1 MCTRAGAPARRAA
14 TPAPPAVTAAPAPAP
29 APAAAAPAPAPA
41 AQQPQQIT
49 YGRMPMSE
57 AAYMAAQHFTA
68 ATLAAIK
75 TYLDPNG
82 VPGSGPGGVQYSPSQ
97 ILNNK
102 LRKGIA
108 LTAADKRM
116 MQGLD
121 AGMHDLGYNANM
133 TRYDRIGFMER
144 LLGGRNYW
152 QMTEQQLKNAL
163 IGKTYPD
170 KAYVS
175 ASHNRF
181 INAPAGNNFQDK
193 AVEIRIHAKS
203 TTQVL
208 MPGRGPGGDFGEMI
222 LGRGQNY
229 KIIDV
234 KMPRGQTGRSGPNY
248 YQKVVVTVEVG

>member
-1 MCTRAGAPARRAA
+1 MCSNMDGR
-14 TPAPPAVTAAPAPAP
+14 AAPAAAPQAAAMIQQP
-29 APAAAAPAPAPA
+29 APAAVPAPA
-41 AQQPQQIT
+41 AQQAAAPAPVT

-57 AAYMAAQHFTA
+57 TAYMAQQNFSA
-68 ATLAAIK
+68 ATQAAIQV
-75 TYLDPNG
+75 YLDPDG

-108 LTAADKRM
+108 LTAKEKQVMA
-116 MQGLD
+116 GLD

-133 TRYDRIGFMER
+133 TRYDRIGYVER

-152 QMTEQQLKNAL
+152 QMTEQQVKNAL

-181 INAPAGNNFQDK
+181 INAPPGNNFQDK
-193 AVEIRIHAKS
+193 AVEVRIHAKS
-203 TTQVL
+203 TTKVL
-208 MPGRGPGGDFGEMI
+208 MPGTGRGGDFGEMI
-222 LGRGQNY
+222 LARGQNY
-229 KIIDV
+229 KIVDV

-248 YQKVVVTVEVG
+248 YQKIVITVEVE

>member
-1 MCTRAGAPARRAA
+1 MCSNMGGRAA
-14 TPAPPAVTAAPAPAP
+14 MPAAAPAAAMIQQP
-29 APAAAAPAPAPA
+29 APAAAPAPA
-41 AQQPQQIT
+41 AQQAAAPAPVT

-57 AAYMAAQHFTA
+57 AQYTAQQNFSA
-68 ATLAAIK
+68 ATQAAIQ
-75 TYLDPNG
+75 TYLQAHA
-82 VPGSGPGGVQYSPSQ
+82 VPGSLYSPSQ

-108 LTAADKRM
+108 LTAAEKRVM
-116 MQGLD
+116 AGLD

-133 TRYDRIGFMER
+133 TRYDRIGYVER

-152 QMTEQQLKNAL
+152 QMTEQQVKNAL

-181 INAPAGNNFQDK
+181 INAPPGNNFQDK

-203 TTQVL
+203 TTKVL
-208 MPGRGPGGDFGEMI
+208 APGTGPGGDFGEMI
-222 LGRGQNY
+222 LARGQNY
-229 KIIDV
+229 KIVDV
-234 KMPRGQTGRSGPNY
+234 KMPRGQTGRSGGSY
-248 YQKVVVTVEVG
+248 YQKIVITVEVE

>member
-1 MCTRAGAPARRAA
+1 MCTNMGGRAA
-14 TPAPPAVTAAPAPAP
+14 PLTAAAPAAP
-29 APAAAAPAPAPA
+29 SVAAMPAAAAAPQAAAQTPAP
-41 AQQPQQIT
+41 QPQQPS

-57 AAYMAAQHFTA
+57 AAYMASQNFTA
-68 ATLAAIK
+68 ATKSAIQ
-75 TYLDPNG
+75 TYLQAHA
-82 VPGSGPGGVQYSPSQ
+82 VPGSLYSPSQ

-108 LTAADKRM
+108 LTAAEKRM
-116 MQGLD
+116 QAGLD
-121 AGMHDLGYNANM
+121 AGMHDLGYDANM
-133 TRYDRIGFMER
+133 TRYDRVGYMER
-144 LLGGRNYW
+144 LLGGRDYTH
-152 QMTEQQLKNAL
+152 MTEQQLKAAL

-181 INAPAGNNFQDK
+181 VNAPAGNSFQDK

-203 TTQVL
+203 TAKAL

-222 LGRGQNY
+222 LSRGQNY

-234 KMPRGQTGRSGPNY
+234 KMPRGQRGRSGANY

>member
-1 MCTRAGAPARRAA
+1 MCSNMGGR
-14 TPAPPAVTAAPAPAP
+14 AAPAAAPQAAPAVIQQP
-29 APAAAAPAPAPA
+29 APAAAPAPA
-41 AQQPQQIT
+41 AQQAAAPAPVT

-57 AAYMAAQHFTA
+57 AQYTAQQNFSA
-68 ATLAAIK
+68 ATQAAIQ
-75 TYLDPNG
+75 TYLQAHA
-82 VPGSGPGGVQYSPSQ
+82 VPGSLYSPSQ

-108 LTAADKRM
+108 LTAAEKRVM
-116 MQGLD
+116 AGLD

-133 TRYDRIGFMER
+133 TRYDRIGYVER

-152 QMTEQQLKNAL
+152 QMTEQQVKNAL

-193 AVEIRIHAKS
+193 AVEVRIHAKS
-203 TTQVL
+203 TTKVL
-208 MPGRGPGGDFGEMI
+208 APGRGPGGDFGEMI
-222 LGRGQNY
+222 LARGQNY
-229 KIIDV
+229 KIVDV
-234 KMPRGQTGRSGPNY
+234 KMPRGQTGRSGGSY
-248 YQKVVVTVEVG
+248 YQKIVITVEVE